1 MLNDKEVFKIC
12 DLFIFN
18 NEKKYK
24 ERNFL
29 QTMTRGRPIKSQIRQ
44 NIIEIL
50 FYLGKGYG
58 YQISKIYNEIFPAV
72 TQRSIYYH
80 LRKGVYT
87 KEIEVNKIK
96 EEKGDFSWG
105 DTVEK
110 IYYELGDFAE
120 PKGDNRVKEFMKKNK
135 N

>member
-1 MLNDKEVFKIC
+1 MA
-12 DLFIFN
+12 
-18 NEKKYK
+18 
-24 ERNFL
+24 
-29 QTMTRGRPIKSQIRQ
+29 RGRPIGSQIRQ

-58 YQISKIYNEIFPAV
+58 YQISKIYNEIFPQV

-80 LRKGVYT
+80 LRKGTQT
-87 KEIEVNKIK
+87 KEINVNKIK

-110 IYYELGDFAE
+110 IYYELGDAAE
-120 PKGDNRVKEFMKKNK
+120 PKGEGRVKDFLEKG
-135 N
+135 